1 MSIKRISSTLIYNG
15 ISIKGISSTLIWNGM
30 MIKGIST
37 TLIIWNWNDDQ
48 RDLLYFDNLELKWWS
63 KGSPLLQSSSKMMV
77 KGISTTL
84 IWNGN
89 VDQRDL
95 LYFDLEWNDDQRDLF
110 YFDNLELKW
119 WSKGSPLLW
128 SGFGT
133 MIKRDFL
140 YFDLEWECQSKGSPL
155 LQYGMKWWLK
165 GSPLLRSEIE
175 WWWKGSPLLW

>member
-1 MSIKRISSTLIYNG
+1 
-15 ISIKGISSTLIWNGM
+15 
-30 MIKGIST
+30 MIKGISF

-48 RDLLYFDNLELKWWS
+48 RDLLYFNLALKWWL
-63 KGSPLLQSSSKMMV
+63 KGSPLHWSGMGMSIKV
-77 KGISTTL
+77 ISFTL
-84 IWNGN
+84 IWNGMMIKGISSTLIIWN
-89 VDQRDL
+89 WNDDQRDL
-95 LYFDLEWNDDQRDLF
+95 IYFNLEWNDDQRDLL
-110 YFDNLELKW
+110 YFDNPELKW

-155 LQYGMKWWLK
+155 LQSGMKWWLK